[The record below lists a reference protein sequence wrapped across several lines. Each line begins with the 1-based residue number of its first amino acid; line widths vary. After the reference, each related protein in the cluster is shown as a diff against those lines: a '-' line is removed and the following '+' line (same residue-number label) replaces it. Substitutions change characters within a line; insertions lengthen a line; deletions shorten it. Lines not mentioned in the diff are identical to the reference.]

1 MRKNTHQIVY
11 YYAYIKGFEV
21 FTAKP
26 KRKTEGTFAQTVP
39 EIEACRKIIRA
50 QHKREQAVIDRL
62 FAAAKENE
70 NRPYEE
76 HKKLVERQVERI
88 QEMHRLRIMPCP
100 WPFGGNDPC
109 PIKY

>member
-1 MRKNTHQIVY
+1 MRKHTHQRVY
-11 YYAYIKGFEV
+11 YYAYRDGFEV

-26 KRKTEGTFAQTVP
+26 KRKPNRTWAETVP
-39 EIEACRKIIRA
+39 KVEARRKIIRA
-50 QHKREQAVIDRL
+50 THKKEQAVIDRL

-88 QEMHRLRIMPCP
+88 QEMHRLRICP
-100 WPFGGNDPC
+100 YSIYKGDPYG
-109 PIKY
+109 IIY